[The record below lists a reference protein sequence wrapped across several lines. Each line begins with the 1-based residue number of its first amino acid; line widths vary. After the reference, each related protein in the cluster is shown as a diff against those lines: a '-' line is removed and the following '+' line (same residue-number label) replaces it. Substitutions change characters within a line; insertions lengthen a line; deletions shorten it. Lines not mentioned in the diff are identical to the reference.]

1 MNINLRKTHSAIMQR
16 LKTIETFIVMNYTN
30 RLRATLKQ
38 LAEVAH
44 TEEDGAIDAI
54 NQWLDHLPLGST
66 TAGSIT
72 SKLAI
77 FFTDAGKPNWFSK
90 LKLTNMQRTG
100 IHIAHNQF
108 DYPGYAHIKLFQKMS
123 VANEDE
129 AWLVEHTQT
138 NNIRFVETYL
148 RSKGILTEES
158 YRSEGH
164 NHNEIVSHRLRSYDS
179 LWISADWGRQTF
191 EFMDSVRD
199 GKFKDKEIVAIGFT
213 NENEVMKEKR
223 KDVHAILT
231 EFAKYMTG
239 ASYHLIKVT
248 NVKRIDGKD
257 KISFPSMTF
266 IKNDDLMSQ
275 ITVQFNLYPDVARF
289 IMN

>member
-16 LKTIETFIVMNYTN
+16 LKTIETFIVLNYTN

-54 NQWLDHLPLGST
+54 NQWLDHLPFGST

-77 FFTDAGKPNWFSK
+77 FFTDAGKPDWFSK

-108 DYPGYAHIKLFQKMS
+108 DYPGYAHIKLFQS
-123 VANEDE
+123 LHVTNEDE
-129 AWLVEHTQT
+129 AWLVSNTQT
-138 NNIRFVETYL
+138 DNIRFIETYL

-164 NHNEIVSHRLRSYDS
+164 NRHEIVSHKLRSYDS
-179 LWISADWGRQTF
+179 LWINADWGRQTF
-191 EFMDSVRD
+191 AFMDRVRD
-199 GKFKDKEIVAIGFT
+199 GLFNDREILAIGFP

-223 KDVHAILT
+223 KEVHAILT

-248 NVKRIDGKD
+248 NVKRIEGKN
-257 KISFPSMTF
+257 KTSFPSMTF

-275 ITVQFNLYPDVARF
+275 VTVQFNLYPDVARF